1 MNTQFY
7 NHLVQNP
14 TIIDGEITSQLQE
27 IVEKYPYFQSARAL
41 YLKGLNQQ
49 RSFLYNNALKKTA
62 AYTTDRDILFD
73 FIVSEDFITYKPLNI
88 ESIEIDEEGLEEVK
102 KVEFTLN
109 ENIERTVLD
118 TLVYIEKSSKETELI
133 QKIDEL
139 ADKKAESKQ
148 EQSIQQIKEDLEIG
162 QPLQFDKEERHS
174 FDQWLQLTQKKKET
188 STKVETPKEFSTEDK
203 KVEIDKKTENTEE
216 SSNSFFNKLE
226 IINKFIKNN
235 PKIVPAP
242 KNTPVTPVFI
252 DNSEENEPS
261 FMTETLAKIYLEQ
274 GKYTKAI
281 QAYEILIL
289 KYPEKSSLF
298 AKKIEKIKE
307 LQQYNNQ

>member
-7 NHLVQNP
+7 NHLIKNP
-14 TIIDGEITSQLQE
+14 ELINDKITIQLQDV
-27 IVEKYPYFQSARAL
+27 IEKYPYFQSARAL
-41 YLKGLNQQ
+41 YLKGLNQK
-49 RSFLYNNALKKTA
+49 RSFLYNNELKKTA

-73 FIVSEDFITYKPLNI
+73 FIVSEKFITYQPLNI
-88 ESIEIDEEGLEEVK
+88 ESIEINKDGIEEIK
-102 KVEFTLN
+102 KVEPTLN

-118 TLVYIEKSSKETELI
+118 TLVYIEKSSKETELF

-139 ADKKAESKQ
+139 ADKIAESKQ
-148 EQSIQQIKEDLEIG
+148 EQNIKQIEEDLEIG
-162 QPLQFDKEERHS
+162 KPLQFNKDERHS
-174 FDQWLQLTQKKKET
+174 FDQWLQLTQKKKT
-188 STKVETPKEFSTEDK
+188 TQAKTQQPKEKNEEQT
-203 KVEIDKKTENTEE
+203 TNNTEKPK
-216 SSNSFFNKLE
+216 SLLDKLE
-226 IINKFIKNN
+226 IINKFIEAN
-235 PKIVPAP
+235 PKIVPVA
-242 KNTPVTPVFI
+242 KNLPVSPVFI
-252 DNSEENEPS
+252 DNSEEDSPN

-274 GKYTKAI
+274 RKYTKAI